1 MMKACTVT
9 VYEEE
14 MDAVSKMRVR
24 VSLYKLSL
32 YEKVKDKF

>member
-1 MMKACTVT
+1 MMEACTVR

-32 YEKVKDKF
+32 YGKAKDKF